1 MTRLTKCDLVQGF
14 RDLGLKRGD
23 IVFVHSALSTL
34 GYVEGGADTLI
45 DALLEAVGPEGTVVM
60 PTFGTRGVFDR
71 ERSST
76 GLGTVPETFRK
87 RDGVVR
93 SLHPTASVAA
103 YGAKAEE
110 IVRDHIRAE
119 TAHGAGTPYKRV
131 ADLGGTV
138 MLIGVDQDRSTML
151 HTIEA
156 LAGAAYL
163 SEREVRYLD
172 EDGHPRTAHLKRLP
186 GPHRDF
192 IGLDRRF
199 RDAGVMR
206 VGRVG
211 DARVRLL
218 NARGMIEEG
227 LRALAED
234 PAAMLCD
241 NPNCADCV
249 RQRGRIKAS
258 RLAGED
264 FILAADTGL
273 VGITLDEM
281 LLRIEGE
288 GISHLEFGRLGNRE
302 IVDVPD
308 EELALVKERLDEFG
322 VKISAIRTAKWESV
336 CPRMLEIARHFD
348 AAYIVLPIRSFHSGQ
363 VYAGLTDVLKAVE
376 KSDVRVLLE
385 NVGLS
390 SRVCFRILSE
400 RASDRIRLAFNPFN
414 FARVYEKP
422 FLQSLRNK
430 LRRFTG
436 QLYINDGTFDGIPTG
451 LGKGNAEIK
460 ELMSILRCASFD
472 GYFTLTGIPR
482 SGMDFAATAERFWYL
497 LDNM

>member
-1 MTRLTKCDLVQGF
+1 ML
-14 RDLGLKRGD
+14 
-23 IVFVHSALSTL
+23 VHSALSTL
-34 GYVEGGADTLI
+34 GHVDGGADTLI
-45 DALLEAVGPEGTVVM
+45 DALLETVGPEGTVVM
-60 PTFGTRGVFDR
+60 PTFGTSGVFDR
-71 ERSST
+71 DRSPT

-87 RDGVVR
+87 RVGVLR

-110 IVRDHIRAE
+110 IVRDHIHAE
-119 TAHGAGTPYKRV
+119 TTHGQGTPYKQI
-131 ADLGGTV
+131 ADLGGYV

-163 SEREVRYLD
+163 SERDVAYLD
-172 EDGHPRTAHLKRLP
+172 EDGHRRTVHLKHLP

-199 RDAGVMR
+199 REAGVMR
-206 VGRVG
+206 IGKLG
-211 DARVRLL
+211 GAIVRLL
-218 NARGMIEEG
+218 NAKAMIEEG

-258 RLAGED
+258 RLAGEE
-264 FILAADTGL
+264 FTLAADAGL
-273 VGITLDEM
+273 VGVTLDEI
-281 LLRIEGE
+281 LVRIEAE

-308 EELALVKERLDEFG
+308 GELTFMKERLDEFG
-322 VKISAIRTAKWESV
+322 VKVSAIRTAKWESARS
-336 CPRMLEIARHFD
+336 RMLEIAQHFD
-348 AAYIVLPIRSFHSGQ
+348 AEYVVLPM
-363 VYAGLTDVLKAVE
+363 YAGLTDVLKAVE
-376 KSDVRVLLE
+376 KSGVGVLLE

-390 SRVCFRILSE
+390 SQACFQILSK
-400 RASDRIRLAFNPFN
+400 RCSDRIRLAFNPFN

-422 FLQSLRNK
+422 FLQSFRNK
-430 LRRFTG
+430 LRRFTR
-436 QLYINDGTFDGIPTG
+436 QLYINDGTFDGIPTA
-451 LGKGNAEIK
+451 LGKGNTEIK
-460 ELMSILRCASFD
+460 ELMSIFRCARFD
-472 GYFTLTGIPR
+472 GYFTLTGDTR
-482 SGMDFAATAERFWYL
+482 GGVDFTATAERFWHL
-497 LDNM
+497 LDTM